1 MRAGLGHWD
10 LAVSPLTGHWSL
22 GLGNSAPD
30 MELLAGF
37 FLILATGFFAGSE
50 TAVYRANWIRLTNWT
65 NRNIAGAKP
74 ALQLLDRRESTV
86 VATLVGTNLCV
97 VFATELF
104 SHFFEGHY
112 GPASATA
119 AIVLVI
125 ALTIVLGE
133 YVPKAI
139 AQAYPDRW
147 LRQTVLPLS
156 ISRLLFAPA
165 VFILS
170 GVARLL
176 AAPVAGAGPRFT
188 LTRQDFLAALRKR
201 DAESGSPRLVTNMV
215 SRLFRFSAMKVSDVS
230 IPLAQVKAVPH
241 DAGLNDVLA
250 VINQYG
256 FSRIPVF
263 QNNVT
268 NITGIIVAKD
278 LLAAPAWRVRKMPR
292 VAETDRAMEVLR
304 QMQRHGEHLAVV
316 ENAGHQV
323 IGIVSLEDLLEEL
336 VGEIRSEG

>member
-1 MRAGLGHWD
+1 
-10 LAVSPLTGHWSL
+10 
-22 GLGNSAPD
+22 
-30 MELLAGF
+30 MELLLGF

-50 TAVYRANWIRLTNWT
+50 TAVYRANWIRLTNWAS
-65 NRNIAGAKP
+65 RNITGAKS
-74 ALQLLDRRESTV
+74 ALQLLDRRETTV
-86 VATLVGTNLCV
+86 VVTLVGTNLCV

-119 AIVLVI
+119 AVVIVIVL
-125 ALTIVLGE
+125 TIILGE

-139 AQAYPDRW
+139 AQAFPDRW

-156 ISRLLFAPA
+156 ISRAVFAPA
-165 VFILS
+165 VFVLS
-170 GVARLL
+170 GIARLL
-176 AAPVAGAGPRFT
+176 AGRVAGDGQRFT
-188 LTRQDFLAALRKR
+188 LTQQDFLAALRKR
-201 DAESGSPRLVTNMV
+201 DAGAGSARLVTNMAT
-215 SRLFRFSAMKVSDVS
+215 RLFRFSAMRVAEVR

-250 VINQYG
+250 VINQHG

-263 QNNVT
+263 QDDLA
-268 NITGIIVAKD
+268 NITGVIVAKD
-278 LLAAPAWRVRKMPR
+278 LLSAPAWRVRKIQR

-304 QMQRHGEHLAVV
+304 LMQRRGEHLAVV
-316 ENAGHQV
+316 ENADHKV
-323 IGIVSLEDLLEEL
+323 TGIVSLEDLLEEL